1 MLSDNAGMGGKTLSQ
16 TQQINGHKR
25 RFREIAVGAIS
36 IPLLPCLVLFPL
48 VAFPF
53 LPLFISPFLTLFLFC
68 LSVSRPPFPVNPTFG
83 SVELIILV
91 MGWDHWCMGSCLC
104 LAVALISGFQT
115 PVGAKLTASPQ
126 HVYRHGDAGPH
137 RPNGL
142 ID

>member
-25 RFREIAVGAIS
+25 RFREIALGAIS

-91 MGWDHWCMGSCLC
+91 KVHGIVSVSGSCPYFWFSNAC
-104 LAVALISGFQT
+104 EGEI
-115 PVGAKLTASPQ
+115 
-126 HVYRHGDAGPH
+126 
-137 RPNGL
+137 NGVTSTRL
-142 ID
+142 PPWGRWPPSSQWID